1 MTAHKDMTGADLH
14 EPKGVADATSGQVYV
29 ADGSGSG
36 SWTTQQS
43 QVPVGTVVDY
53 AGTSAPSGW
62 LFAYGQAVSRT
73 TYATLY
79 AALSTTYGVGDG
91 STTFNLPDLRGRV
104 SAGKD
109 DMGGSSAN
117 RLTDLTN
124 GVNGDTLGDTGGL
137 ESFTLATANL
147 PAHTH
152 AAGTLAGTTST
163 DGSHTHSM
171 NNATSVMHEPDSN
184 DVNSGT
190 GTNQYSTST
199 LSMDSAGSHS
209 HSVTMSG
216 STASAGSDTA
226 MGHIQPTIILNKII
240 YTGV

>member
-14 EPKGVADATSGQVYV
+14 EPKGVAEATSGQVYV

-43 QVPVGTVVDY
+43 QVPVGSVTDY

-62 LFAYGQAVSRT
+62 LFCYGQAISRT

-104 SAGKD
+104 TAGKD
-109 DMGGSSAN
+109 NMGGVSAD
-117 RLTDLTN
+117 RLTNLTN
-124 GVNGDTLGDTGGL
+124 GVDGDTLGDTGGL
-137 ESFTLATANL
+137 ESLTIAQANL
-147 PAHTH
+147 PNVNLSSASLSATTTLTNRTNVLRNPNTNNVNISG
-152 AAGTLAGTTST
+152 AGTDVRIDGTEDDISASTSI
-163 DGSHTHSM
+163 
-171 NNATSVMHEPDSN
+171 
-184 DVNSGT
+184 SGT
-190 GTNQYSTST
+190 VPLGGSGTA
-199 LSMDSAGSHS
+199 L
-209 HSVTMSG
+209 
-216 STASAGSDTA
+216 
-226 MGHIQPTIILNKII
+226 GHIQPTIILNKII